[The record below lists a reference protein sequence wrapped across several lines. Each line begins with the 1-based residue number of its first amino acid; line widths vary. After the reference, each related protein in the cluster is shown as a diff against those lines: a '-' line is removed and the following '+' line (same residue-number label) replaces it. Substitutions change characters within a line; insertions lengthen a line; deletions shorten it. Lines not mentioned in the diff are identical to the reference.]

1 VYPDRRQAG
10 EGDAEL
16 VRRSRSGEPEAF
28 DLLVERHTR
37 RLYRVVRRLA
47 SDSGEAEAIVQETWL
62 RAWRR
67 LPECE
72 ESRPLFPWL
81 AKVAMNVARDRWRRD
96 RALTF
101 ADLDVEAGD
110 FAEDEPGP
118 EPRLERR
125 LALQRLAD
133 GVERLTPAQRAAV
146 ALRYDAGLAY
156 EEIARAMDI
165 PVNTVRTHLHRAK
178 AALRAWMEAEG
189 EGLAG

>member
-1 VYPDRRQAG
+1 MYPDRRQAG

-81 AKVAMNVARDRWRRD
+81 AKVAMNVARDRWRQEE
-96 RALTF
+96 AL
-101 ADLDVEAGD
+101 AVAAAELPQHILDEEGD
-110 FAEDEPGP
+110 
-118 EPRLERR
+118 
-125 LALQRLAD
+125 
-133 GVERLTPAQRAAV
+133 ERLVLHEKNFETPEFPHDFCHCLVFLHIQVEGAKIEIRIHETVGQFS
-146 ALRYDAGLAY
+146 ALFLLFGR
-156 EEIARAMDI
+156 DI
-165 PVNTVRTHLHRAK
+165 LS
-178 AALRAWMEAEG
+178 
-189 EGLAG
+189 